1 MLILMI
7 FLFNIHQKYSFI
19 YMYLVKRH
27 NKILKTGVFYQTL
40 KIDSLP
46 YHLNNNPAP
55 YSDIEVLFH
64 LSLNLNMIIL
74 RAGHNVI

>member
-1 MLILMI
+1 MI
-7 FLFNIHQKYSFI
+7 FLFNIHEKYSFI

-46 YHLNNNPAP
+46 YGPYHLNNAT
-55 YSDIEVLFH
+55 
-64 LSLNLNMIIL
+64 IL
-74 RAGHNVI
+74 PHTVTSRFF

>member
-1 MLILMI
+1 MI

-46 YHLNNNPAP
+46 YHLNATILPL
-55 YSDIEVLFH
+55 YSDIEVLLDFH
-64 LSLNLNMIIL
+64 LSLDLNMIIL